1 MSRPASS
8 FDWTSASS
16 SAGKFTTF
24 ATPSLPLKVE
34 AVRNWPV
41 PTTTTELRSFLGFAS
56 CYRRFIHLFAK
67 IVSPLHDLVAEGS
80 RESKKKASQI
90 SHLWEAKHQTA
101 FNALKAALT
110 SASVLGYADLAKP
123 FILQTDASHDGLSAI
138 LSQQQ
143 DGKQR
148 VIAFASRRLRPTEK
162 NEASYSSM
170 KLEFLAMKWAI
181 TEKFLHYLIGANFT
195 VLTDNNP
202 LVHFNIA
209 RLGALEQRWA
219 AQLAQFNFSVQY
231 RQGSPTRPTPSP
243 VCPLLLLT
251 RRHQHHGSSHSHSTS
266 LLSHGLCP
274 GNPWG
279 TTTKYQHSQNAPW
292 ISVTTLESSANDRL

>member
-1 MSRPASS
+1 M
-8 FDWTSASS
+8 
-16 SAGKFTTF
+16 
-24 ATPSLPLKVE
+24 
-34 AVRNWPV
+34 
-41 PTTTTELRSFLGFAS
+41 
-56 CYRRFIHLFAK
+56 
-67 IVSPLHDLVAEGS
+67 AEKYS
-80 RESKKKASQI
+80 NRESKKKASQI

-110 SASVLGYADLAKP
+110 SASVLGYTDLAKP
-123 FILQTDASHDGLSAI
+123 FILETDASHDGLSAI

-181 TEKFLHYLIGANFT
+181 TEKFRHYLIGANCT

-202 LVHFNIA
+202 LVHFRTA
-209 RLGALEQRWA
+209 PLGALEQRWA

-231 RQGSPTRPTPSP
+231 RPGKSNPADALSRLPTSAADQATSTPRPKP
-243 VCPLLLLT
+243 PL
-251 RRHQHHGSSHSHSTS
+251 
-266 LLSHGLCP
+266 
-274 GNPWG
+274 
-279 TTTKYQHSQNAPW
+279 Y
-292 ISVTTLESSANDRL
+292 RL